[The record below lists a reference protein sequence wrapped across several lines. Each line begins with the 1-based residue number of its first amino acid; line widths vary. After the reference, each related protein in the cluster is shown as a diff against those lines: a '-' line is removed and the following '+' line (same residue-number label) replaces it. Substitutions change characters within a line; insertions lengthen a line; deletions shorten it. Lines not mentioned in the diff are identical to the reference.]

1 MFNTEPHAQY
11 TIAFDTPWLITGR
24 EVEML
29 RHGNKAKLEAE
40 QAYLDYFNN
49 YLTIERFASDYRL
62 SVDNAT
68 LLINQGRKLNHARG
82 IA

>member
-11 TIAFDTPWLITGR
+11 TIAFDMPWIITGR
-24 EVEML
+24 EVHML
-29 RHGNKAKLEAE
+29 RHGHKAKLEAE

-68 LLINQGRKLNHARG
+68 LLINLGRKLNHAR
-82 IA
+82 AA

>member
-11 TIAFDTPWLITGR
+11 TIAFDMPWIITGR
-24 EVEML
+24 EVHML
-29 RHGNKAKLEAE
+29 RHGHKAKLEAE

-68 LLINQGRKLNHARG
+68 LLINLGRKLNHARG
-82 IA
+82 

>member
-24 EVEML
+24 EVKML

>member
-11 TIAFDTPWLITGR
+11 AIAFDMPWLITGR
-24 EVEML
+24 EVHML
-29 RHGNKAKLEAE
+29 RHGHKAKLEAE

-68 LLINQGRKLNHARG
+68 LLINLGRKLNHAR
-82 IA
+82 AE

>member
-11 TIAFDTPWLITGR
+11 TIAFDMPWLITGR
-24 EVEML
+24 EVHML
-29 RHGNKAKLEAE
+29 RHGHKAKLEAE

-49 YLTIERFASDYRL
+49 YLTIDRFASDYRL

-68 LLINQGRKLNHARG
+68 LLINLGRKLNHAR
-82 IA
+82 AA

>member
-11 TIAFDTPWLITGR
+11 TIAFDIPWLITGR
-24 EVEML
+24 EVHML
-29 RHGNKAKLEAE
+29 RHGHKAKLEAE

-68 LLINQGRKLNHARG
+68 LLINLGRKLNHAR
-82 IA
+82 AA

>member
-11 TIAFDTPWLITGR
+11 TIAFDMPWLITGR
-24 EVEML
+24 EVHML
-29 RHGNKAKLEAE
+29 RHGHKAKLEAE

-49 YLTIERFASDYRL
+49 YLTIERFASDYGL

-68 LLINQGRKLNHARG
+68 LLINLGRKLNHAR
-82 IA
+82 AA

>member
-11 TIAFDTPWLITGR
+11 TIAFDMPWLITGR
-24 EVEML
+24 EVHML
-29 RHGNKAKLEAE
+29 RHGHKAKLEAE

-68 LLINQGRKLNHARG
+68 LLINLGRKLNHAR
-82 IA
+82 AE

>member
-11 TIAFDTPWLITGR
+11 TIAFDMPWIITGR
-24 EVEML
+24 EVHML
-29 RHGNKAKLEAE
+29 RHGHKAKLEAE

-49 YLTIERFASDYRL
+49 YLTIERFASDYKL

-68 LLINQGRKLNHARG
+68 LLINLGRKLNHAR
-82 IA
+82 AA